1 MPQDIQI
8 RRDRDIYETMS
19 FTFPG
24 GELQVQV
31 PGLPESLSSDIT
43 VIARL
48 QSADAIIRLL
58 LATEI
63 LSRVQRTGTL
73 KLVIPYFPYARQDR
87 VMQQGEAFSLKAVA
101 RLVNCL
107 GFDEV
112 VVCDPHSDVTPALV
126 ENIRIIPQVDLIV
139 SHEDIGRIIH
149 SGITIVA
156 PDAGAA
162 KKAFAVANYYRLPLL
177 TASKVRDVSTGAIT
191 RTEVHGA
198 DSIAGRN
205 ALIVDD
211 ICDGGRTFI
220 ELAKVLKAS
229 GAGKVYL
236 YVTHGIF
243 SQGLGVFAGLID
255 AVFTTDSFLSPAVE
269 APPQSPVPLHV
280 SAIQFGSGP
289 CL

>member
-1 MPQDIQI
+1 MTQEIQI
-8 RRDRDIYETMS
+8 RHDGDSYETRS

-31 PGLPESLSSDIT
+31 PGLPESLSGDIT
-43 VIARL
+43 VFARL
-48 QSADAIIRLL
+48 QSAEALIRLL

-63 LSRVQRTGTL
+63 LSRVRRTGTR

-87 VMQQGEAFSLKAVA
+87 VMQPGEAFSLKAIA
-101 RLVNCL
+101 RLINGL
-107 GFDEV
+107 GYDEV
-112 VVCDPHSDVTPALV
+112 IVCDPHSDVTAALV
-126 ENIRIIPQVDLIV
+126 ENITVIPQVDLITA
-139 SHEDIGRIIH
+139 HEDIGRIIH

-162 KKAFAVANYYRLPLL
+162 KKAFAVARHYGLPLL
-177 TASKVRDVSTGAIT
+177 TASKVRDTKTGQIT
-191 RTEVHGA
+191 NTSLDAQSPIDEW
-198 DSIAGRN
+198 S

-220 ELAKVLKAS
+220 ELAKVLRWRGAS
-229 GAGKVYL
+229 RVFL

-255 AVFTTDSFLSPAVE
+255 AVFTTDSFLSREVE
-269 APPQSPVPLHV
+269 NALQSPVPLHV

>member
-1 MPQDIQI
+1 MTQEIQI
-8 RRDRDIYETMS
+8 RHDGSSYETKS

-24 GELQVQV
+24 GELRVHI
-31 PGLPESLSSDIT
+31 PGLPESLTGDIT
-43 VIARL
+43 VLARL

-63 LSRVQRTGTL
+63 VQRYHRSGQ
-73 KLVIPYFPYARQDR
+73 KRLVIPYFPYARQDR
-87 VMQQGEAFSLKAVA
+87 VMQPGEAFSLKAIA
-101 RLVNCL
+101 RLINSL
-107 GFDEV
+107 GYDEV
-112 VVCDPHSDVTPALV
+112 IVCDPHSDVTAALV
-126 ENIRIIPQVDLIV
+126 ENIRIIPQVDMIAA
-139 SHEDIGRIIH
+139 HEDIGRIIH

-162 KKAFAVANYYRLPLL
+162 KKAFAVARHYGLPLL
-177 TASKVRDVSTGAIT
+177 TASKVRDTKTGQIT
-191 RTEVHGA
+191 NTSLDAQSPIDEW
-198 DSIAGRN
+198 S

-220 ELAKVLKAS
+220 ELAKVLRWRGAS
-229 GAGKVYL
+229 RVFL

-255 AVFTTDSFLSPAVE
+255 VVFTTDSFMSSDVE
-269 APPQSPVPLHV
+269 SPPQSPVPLHV
-280 SAIQFGSGP
+280 SAIQFGNGP